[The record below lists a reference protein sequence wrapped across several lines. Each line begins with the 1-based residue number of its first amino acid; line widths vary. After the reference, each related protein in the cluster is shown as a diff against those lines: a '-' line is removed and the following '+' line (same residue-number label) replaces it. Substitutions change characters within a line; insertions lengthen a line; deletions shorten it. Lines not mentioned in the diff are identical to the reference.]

1 MFLFSNIYFYEFRFN
16 KKIAITREN
25 NKWLFAFVCTFASAM
40 NPFVIMIKRHQ
51 WFRFGKYAILCNW
64 TRNIWVASRQCI
76 ILWACDCQTLYAKMK
91 KESVLNSATHTPFSH
106 RSQFVIQLE
115 RKNHKPYQNPH
126 ATQSCIACGPGNDP
140 IRAHRILRYCLRG
153 PILFT
158 GKCGVAHSH
167 GPNISQQSHVHIC
180 DHFELYFIWFRLCE
194 WNKQLRI

>member
-91 KESVLNSATHTPFSH
+91 KGKCFELGHPYSVLTQKSICHSTREKKSQTIPKPTCHTIVHCMRSWQRPDPCTSH
-106 RSQFVIQLE
+106 FTLLSQRTNFIHRQMWGGALTWTE
-115 RKNHKPYQNPH
+115 H
-126 ATQSCIACGPGNDP
+126 IAAIPCTYMRPLWAVFYLVP
-140 IRAHRILRYCLRG
+140 I
-153 PILFT
+153 
-158 GKCGVAHSH
+158 VWM
-167 GPNISQQSHVHIC
+167 
-180 DHFELYFIWFRLCE
+180 E
-194 WNKQLRI
+194 